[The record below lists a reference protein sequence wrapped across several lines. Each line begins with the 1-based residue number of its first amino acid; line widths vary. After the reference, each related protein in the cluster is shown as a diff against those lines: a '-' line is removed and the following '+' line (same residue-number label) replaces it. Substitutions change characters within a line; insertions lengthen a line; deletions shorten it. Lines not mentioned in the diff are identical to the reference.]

1 MTLLMVKRRVAGWG
15 GQLIFVYLSDR
26 ARHLKWRSDNWRQ
39 RKTVLSMAE
48 DLQLP
53 IIDIAGIWEEH
64 NDPMPFF
71 ARGRGSHYT
80 KEGYLFV
87 ANQLVEAIKGFRN

>member
-1 MTLLMVKRRVAGWG
+1 
-15 GQLIFVYLSDR
+15 
-26 ARHLKWRSDNWRQ
+26 
-39 RKTVLSMAE
+39 MAE

-53 IIDIAGIWEEH
+53 IIDIAGIWEQH

-71 ARGRGSHYT
+71 AHGRGSHYT

-87 ANQLVEAIKGFRN
+87 ANQMVQAINGFKN